1 MKPDAYQFKSTCGT
15 WLDLREDMVERAK
28 HDGYEVRLLYAIND
42 PDPEDYFAGLVLAAR
57 IRAEKAMLKFPQPNY
72 VLVKFAEE
80 CGEVVKEVVHYAEGR
95 GDWSKFEN
103 ELIDSLAM
111 MIRLVK
117 EGDQTINFI
126 PPESIRDEN

>member
-1 MKPDAYQFKSTCGT
+1 MKADAYQFKSQCGT
-15 WLDLREDMVERAK
+15 WLDLREDMIERAK
-28 HDGYEVRLLYAIND
+28 ADGYEVRSLYAIVD

-72 VLVKFAEE
+72 VLAKLGEE
-80 CGEVVKEVVHYAEGR
+80 HGEVVKEFIHYAEGR
-95 GDWSKFEN
+95 GDWSKLEN
-103 ELIDSLAM
+103 ELIDNLAM

-126 PPESIRDEN
+126 PPEGIRDEN

>member
-1 MKPDAYQFKSTCGT
+1 MKADAYQFKNQCGT
-15 WLDLREDMVERAK
+15 WLDLHEDMIERAK
-28 HDGYEVRLLYAIND
+28 ADGYEVRSLYAIVD

-72 VLVKFAEE
+72 VLAKLGEE
-80 CGEVVKEVVHYAEGR
+80 HGEVVKEVIHYAEGR
-95 GDWSKFEN
+95 GDWSKLEN
-103 ELIDSLAM
+103 ELIDNLAM

-126 PPESIRDEN
+126 PPEGIRDEN